1 MEKLAPGDG
10 LRLVTQFENKRRFR
24 SVRVGVKQQARLTP
38 VNSSMNSRVSE
49 LGGAKME
56 ADQIVRHEPPV
67 FHGLE
72 RFAFRVSAT
81 DFVWGGRAFVEGPV
95 KRFNHGSKVRISVVS
110 PLPLRCHCLAA
121 FCGGDKRSQRGNL
134 RIGLTRRLQGE
145 MRESGALDTAAS
157 GRELRDSGKASH
169 RGHGGHRGGT
179 RG

>member
-67 FHGLE
+67 LHGLE
-72 RFAFRVSAT
+72 R
-81 DFVWGGRAFVEGPV
+81 
-95 KRFNHGSKVRISVVS
+95 
-110 PLPLRCHCLAA
+110 L
-121 FCGGDKRSQRGNL
+121 GNEL
-134 RIGLTRRLQGE
+134 
-145 MRESGALDTAAS
+145 GALYDCAGVDGCLYPQLLFAT
-157 GRELRDSGKASH
+157 
-169 RGHGGHRGGT
+169 GGEEGD
-179 RG
+179 

>member
-10 LRLVTQFENKRRFR
+10 LRLVTQFEDKRRFR
-24 SVRVGVKQQARLTP
+24 SVRVAVKQQARLTP
-38 VNSSMNSRVSE
+38 VISSMNSRVSE

-56 ADQIVRHEPPV
+56 ADQIIRHEPPV

-121 FCGGDKRSQRGNL
+121 FCRGKRSRTGTAV
-134 RIGLTRRLQGE
+134 G
-145 MRESGALDTAAS
+145 DTAAS
-157 GRELRDSGKASH
+157 GRELRDSAKH
-169 RGHGGHRGGT
+169 RTVVTEVTEGGPEDTGRLY
-179 RG
+179 